1 MKSETIGKYEI
12 RATRLT
18 VSEHGDAI
26 FAESATHVEIAD
38 EGCGEFVR
46 VKQQASRVED
56 DAQSILIEADEWPAL
71 KWAIETMLTNCRDG
85 EPEIGAAE

>member
-1 MKSETIGKYEI
+1 MTSKVIGKYEI

-18 VSEHGDAI
+18 ISSQGEAI
-26 FAESATHVEIAD
+26 CAESATHVEIMD
-38 EGCGEFVR
+38 EGSGEVVR
-46 VKQQASRVED
+46 VRQQASYVD
-56 DAQSILIEADEWPAL
+56 DSAQAILIEADEWPAL